1 VGFSIGSRRCPFAM
15 RLIKQHVIDPDAVP
29 SSLSAD
35 GLAYLWLDV
44 MVSVDVPEVSSR
56 RPKR

>member
-1 VGFSIGSRRCPFAM
+1 M